1 MMDTQH
7 AADEAAVRQQIDR
20 LAGAIRAGDLE
31 RLRPIFA
38 PDIVSF
44 DVGPPLQRVGVEG
57 KLQNWAEAFA
67 LFQLPLEYEIR
78 DLTLTLGRDVA
89 FAHGFGRLSGTLK
102 NGTSSSGFWVR
113 YTVCLRKIAGSW
125 LIVHDHVSA
134 PLDFES
140 GSAVLNLEP

>member
-1 MMDTQH
+1 MGTGH
-7 AADEAAVRQQIDR
+7 VADEAEVRQQMDR
-20 LAGAIRAGDLE
+20 LAQAIRAADLE
-31 RLRPIFA
+31 GLRPLYA
-38 PDIVSF
+38 PDIVTF
-44 DVGPPLQRVGVEG
+44 DVGPPLQRVGAEG

-67 LFQLPLEYEIR
+67 IFQHPLGYEIR
-78 DLTLTLGRDVA
+78 DLTLTLSDDVA

-113 YTVCLRKIAGSW
+113 YTVCFRKIAGSW
-125 LIVHDHVSA
+125 LIVHDHASA